1 LLGCGA
7 QSAAQA
13 APSPRAAAHEVTVLT
28 EPQAGVTPFVDMI
41 DGAHTSVDLTMYEL
55 SDQRVERPSLGPS
68 TAATTSAWC

>member
-1 LLGCGA
+1 M
-7 QSAAQA
+7 
-13 APSPRAAAHEVTVLT
+13 
-28 EPQAGVTPFVDMI
+28 TPFVDMI